1 MDGDN
6 NKRVEGAETLLE
18 SAACSS
24 GRFLKAAEKSG
35 MYFLLV
41 LVLTAHGRIEEKDSK
56 HLLKIEEEFHDFE
69 SDIVDEKDEATMRGM
84 GGKGLKEFWCDLYKY
99 R

>member
-18 SAACSS
+18 SAACIP
-24 GRFLKAAEKSG
+24 GQFLKIG

-41 LVLTAHGRIEEKDSK
+41 LVMTAQGRIEEKDLK

>member
-1 MDGDN
+1 
-6 NKRVEGAETLLE
+6 
-18 SAACSS
+18 
-24 GRFLKAAEKSG
+24 

-41 LVLTAHGRIEEKDSK
+41 LVIGAQVRIERKDSK
-56 HLLKIEEEFHDFE
+56 HWIEVEEEFHDFE

>member
-1 MDGDN
+1 MAGDN
-6 NKRVEGAETLLE
+6 NKRVEGAETLHQ
-18 SAACSS
+18 SVACIS
-24 GRFLKAAEKSG
+24 GRSKAAEKVR

-41 LVLTAHGRIEEKDSK
+41 LVMTAHGRIEEKDSK
-56 HLLKIEEEFHDFE
+56 PLFKIEEEFHDFE
-69 SDIVDEKDEATMRGM
+69 SDIVDEKDEATMRRM